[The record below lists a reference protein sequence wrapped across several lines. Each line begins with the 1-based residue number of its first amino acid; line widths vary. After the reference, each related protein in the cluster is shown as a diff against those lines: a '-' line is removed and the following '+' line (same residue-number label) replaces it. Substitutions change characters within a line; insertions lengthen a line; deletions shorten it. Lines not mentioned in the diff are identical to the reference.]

1 MHLHQKLLAG
11 GLLAIL
17 LASTSPV
24 AAALQ
29 ASVDRAEI
37 LPGETITLTLEQD
50 DPTAVAEPDLRQ
62 LEENFQILDV
72 RRSQHV
78 TIVNG
83 DRSESSSWV
92 VVLLPND
99 ANVTR
104 IPPIRAGRQTTAAIP
119 IATLPAAAED
129 AGSRPALFVEAE
141 LEESEGFVGAE
152 LIYTVRVYDQ
162 GKMQSGTLRP
172 PEVAGAEIETSGE
185 SSNRQV
191 ILDGQRYSLHEQ
203 RFRITPQE
211 SGTLQIAPAILEARM
226 QPKPEPR
233 RPIRSPAAGG
243 LQSGLAGG
251 TRAARRHRRMVSAC
265 ESCSTPRIL
274 ERRER

>member
-1 MHLHQKLLAG
+1 MHLHRKLLAG

-104 IPPIRAGRQTTAAIP
+104 IPPEW
-119 IATLPAAAED
+119 AEC
-129 AGSRPALFVEAE
+129 GSRWHRWARA
-141 LEESEGFVGAE
+141 
-152 LIYTVRVYDQ
+152 Q
-162 GKMQSGTLRP
+162 RP
-172 PEVAGAEIETSGE
+172 SYCFQTG
-185 SSNRQV
+185 
-191 ILDGQRYSLHEQ
+191 
-203 RFRITPQE
+203 
-211 SGTLQIAPAILEARM
+211 
-226 QPKPEPR
+226 R
-233 RPIRSPAAGG
+233 R
-243 LQSGLAGG
+243 
-251 TRAARRHRRMVSAC
+251 
-265 ESCSTPRIL
+265 
-274 ERRER
+274 